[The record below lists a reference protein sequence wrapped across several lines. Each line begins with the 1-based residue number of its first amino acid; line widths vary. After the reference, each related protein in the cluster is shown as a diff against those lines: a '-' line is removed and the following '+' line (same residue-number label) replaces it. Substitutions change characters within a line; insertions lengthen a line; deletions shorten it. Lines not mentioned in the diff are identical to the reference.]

1 MDKFILITGGTK
13 GIGKAVASCL
23 GKAGYNLILTYA
35 SDQAAAEEVRSE
47 LVGRFDIQVS
57 ILRADISDRNTI
69 GVIDSFLEEN
79 RLRLDGLV
87 FNAGMTCRDPFEEL
101 SFEDW
106 ERVFFANIHFP
117 VFLLQ
122 KIVGRINKG
131 GSIVFTG
138 SLMGIQPHSVSLAY
152 GVTKSAVHALVKNMV
167 KFLVPYELR
176 VNAVAPG
183 FVDTEWQKTKP
194 AEIRRNIE
202 NKVSLGRF
210 CDPDEL
216 AEVYK
221 MLIENSYFNGEEV
234 RSELVGRFDIQVS
247 ILRADISDRNTIGV
261 IDSFLEENRLR
272 LDGLVFNAGMTC
284 RDPFEELSFEDW
296 ERVFFANIHFP
307 VFLLQKIV
315 GRINKGGSI
324 VFTGSLM
331 GIQPH
336 SVSLAY
342 GVTKSAVHALVKN
355 MVKFLV
361 PYELR
366 VNAVAPGFVDTEWQ
380 KTKPA
385 EIRRNIENKVSL
397 GRFCDPDEL
406 AEVYKMLIEN
416 SYFNG
421 EVVVVD
427 GGYSYK

>member
-1 MDKFILITGGTK
+1 M
-13 GIGKAVASCL
+13 
-23 GKAGYNLILTYA
+23 
-35 SDQAAAEEVRSE
+35 
-47 LVGRFDIQVS
+47 VGRFDIQVS

-106 ERVFFANIHFP
+106 DRVFFANVHFP
-117 VFLLQ
+117 VFL
-122 KIVGRINKG
+122 
-131 GSIVFTG
+131 
-138 SLMGIQPHSVSLAY
+138 Y
-152 GVTKSAVHALVKNMV
+152 
-167 KFLVPYELR
+167 
-176 VNAVAPG
+176 
-183 FVDTEWQKTKP
+183 
-194 AEIRRNIE
+194 RR
-202 NKVSLGRF
+202 L
-210 CDPDEL
+210 
-216 AEVYK
+216 
-221 MLIENSYFNGEEV
+221 
-234 RSELVGRFDIQVS
+234 
-247 ILRADISDRNTIGV
+247 
-261 IDSFLEENRLR
+261 
-272 LDGLVFNAGMTC
+272 LDGLIRGKYRVYGFLDGNTASFGILGIWGDEKCCSCAG
-284 RDPFEELSFEDW
+284 
-296 ERVFFANIHFP
+296 
-307 VFLLQKIV
+307 Q
-315 GRINKGGSI
+315 
-324 VFTGSLM
+324 
-331 GIQPH
+331 
-336 SVSLAY
+336 
-342 GVTKSAVHALVKN
+342 N

>member
-1 MDKFILITGGTK
+1 M
-13 GIGKAVASCL
+13 
-23 GKAGYNLILTYA
+23 
-35 SDQAAAEEVRSE
+35 
-47 LVGRFDIQVS
+47 GRFDIQVS

-106 ERVFFANIHFP
+106 
-117 VFLLQ
+117 
-122 KIVGRINKG
+122 
-131 GSIVFTG
+131 
-138 SLMGIQPHSVSLAY
+138 
-152 GVTKSAVHALVKNMV
+152 
-167 KFLVPYELR
+167 
-176 VNAVAPG
+176 
-183 FVDTEWQKTKP
+183 D
-194 AEIRRNIE
+194 
-202 NKVSLGRF
+202 
-210 CDPDEL
+210 
-216 AEVYK
+216 
-221 MLIENSYFNGEEV
+221 
-234 RSELVGRFDIQVS
+234 
-247 ILRADISDRNTIGV
+247 
-261 IDSFLEENRLR
+261 
-272 LDGLVFNAGMTC
+272 
-284 RDPFEELSFEDW
+284 
-296 ERVFFANIHFP
+296 RVFFANIHFP

>member
-1 MDKFILITGGTK
+1 M
-13 GIGKAVASCL
+13 
-23 GKAGYNLILTYA
+23 
-35 SDQAAAEEVRSE
+35 
-47 LVGRFDIQVS
+47 VGRFDIQVS

-106 ERVFFANIHFP
+106 DRVFFANIHFP
-117 VFLLQ
+117 
-122 KIVGRINKG
+122 I
-131 GSIVFTG
+131 
-138 SLMGIQPHSVSLAY
+138 
-152 GVTKSAVHALVKNMV
+152 
-167 KFLVPYELR
+167 
-176 VNAVAPG
+176 
-183 FVDTEWQKTKP
+183 
-194 AEIRRNIE
+194 
-202 NKVSLGRF
+202 
-210 CDPDEL
+210 
-216 AEVYK
+216 
-221 MLIENSYFNGEEV
+221 
-234 RSELVGRFDIQVS
+234 
-247 ILRADISDRNTIGV
+247 
-261 IDSFLEENRLR
+261 
-272 LDGLVFNAGMTC
+272 
-284 RDPFEELSFEDW
+284 
-296 ERVFFANIHFP
+296 
-307 VFLLQKIV
+307 FLLQKIV

>member
-1 MDKFILITGGTK
+1 M
-13 GIGKAVASCL
+13 
-23 GKAGYNLILTYA
+23 
-35 SDQAAAEEVRSE
+35 
-47 LVGRFDIQVS
+47 GRFDIQVS

-106 ERVFFANIHFP
+106 DRVFFANIHFP
-117 VFLLQ
+117 
-122 KIVGRINKG
+122 I
-131 GSIVFTG
+131 
-138 SLMGIQPHSVSLAY
+138 
-152 GVTKSAVHALVKNMV
+152 
-167 KFLVPYELR
+167 
-176 VNAVAPG
+176 
-183 FVDTEWQKTKP
+183 
-194 AEIRRNIE
+194 
-202 NKVSLGRF
+202 
-210 CDPDEL
+210 
-216 AEVYK
+216 
-221 MLIENSYFNGEEV
+221 
-234 RSELVGRFDIQVS
+234 
-247 ILRADISDRNTIGV
+247 
-261 IDSFLEENRLR
+261 
-272 LDGLVFNAGMTC
+272 
-284 RDPFEELSFEDW
+284 
-296 ERVFFANIHFP
+296 
-307 VFLLQKIV
+307 FLLQKIV

>member
-13 GIGKAVASCL
+13 GI

-106 ERVFFANIHFP
+106 DRVFFANIHFP
-117 VFLLQ
+117 
-122 KIVGRINKG
+122 I
-131 GSIVFTG
+131 
-138 SLMGIQPHSVSLAY
+138 
-152 GVTKSAVHALVKNMV
+152 
-167 KFLVPYELR
+167 
-176 VNAVAPG
+176 
-183 FVDTEWQKTKP
+183 
-194 AEIRRNIE
+194 
-202 NKVSLGRF
+202 
-210 CDPDEL
+210 
-216 AEVYK
+216 
-221 MLIENSYFNGEEV
+221 
-234 RSELVGRFDIQVS
+234 
-247 ILRADISDRNTIGV
+247 
-261 IDSFLEENRLR
+261 
-272 LDGLVFNAGMTC
+272 
-284 RDPFEELSFEDW
+284 
-296 ERVFFANIHFP
+296 
-307 VFLLQKIV
+307 FLLQKIV

>member
-87 FNAGMTCRDPFEEL
+87 FNAGMTCRDPF
-101 SFEDW
+101 
-106 ERVFFANIHFP
+106 AN
-117 VFLLQ
+117 L
-122 KIVGRINKG
+122 
-131 GSIVFTG
+131 
-138 SLMGIQPHSVSLAY
+138 
-152 GVTKSAVHALVKNMV
+152 
-167 KFLVPYELR
+167 
-176 VNAVAPG
+176 
-183 FVDTEWQKTKP
+183 
-194 AEIRRNIE
+194 
-202 NKVSLGRF
+202 
-210 CDPDEL
+210 
-216 AEVYK
+216 
-221 MLIENSYFNGEEV
+221 
-234 RSELVGRFDIQVS
+234 
-247 ILRADISDRNTIGV
+247 
-261 IDSFLEENRLR
+261 
-272 LDGLVFNAGMTC
+272 
-284 RDPFEELSFEDW
+284 
-296 ERVFFANIHFP
+296 HFP

>member
-1 MDKFILITGGTK
+1 M
-13 GIGKAVASCL
+13 
-23 GKAGYNLILTYA
+23 
-35 SDQAAAEEVRSE
+35 
-47 LVGRFDIQVS
+47 VGRFDIQVS

-106 ERVFFANIHFP
+106 DRVFFANIHFP
-117 VFLLQ
+117 IFLLQ

-152 GVTKSAVHALVKNMV
+152 GVTKSAVHAL
-167 KFLVPYELR
+167 
-176 VNAVAPG
+176 
-183 FVDTEWQKTKP
+183 
-194 AEIRRNIE
+194 I
-202 NKVSLGRF
+202 
-210 CDPDEL
+210 
-216 AEVYK
+216 
-221 MLIENSYFNGEEV
+221 
-234 RSELVGRFDIQVS
+234 
-247 ILRADISDRNTIGV
+247 
-261 IDSFLEENRLR
+261 
-272 LDGLVFNAGMTC
+272 
-284 RDPFEELSFEDW
+284 
-296 ERVFFANIHFP
+296 
-307 VFLLQKIV
+307 
-315 GRINKGGSI
+315 
-324 VFTGSLM
+324 
-331 GIQPH
+331 
-336 SVSLAY
+336 
-342 GVTKSAVHALVKN
+342 KN